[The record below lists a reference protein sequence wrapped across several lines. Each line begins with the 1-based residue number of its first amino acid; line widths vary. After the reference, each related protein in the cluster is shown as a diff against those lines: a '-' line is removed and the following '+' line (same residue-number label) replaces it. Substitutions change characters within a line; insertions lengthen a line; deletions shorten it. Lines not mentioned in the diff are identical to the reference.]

1 MSDLPEW
8 MDPKFIYDEGGY
20 DLGQIRWML
29 SLTPAERLDELED
42 MVRFLDEVE
51 EHNGRKQVPGGSS
64 DSR

>member
-29 SLTPAERLDELED
+29 SLTPAERLENLQDIIDFFEE
-42 MVRFLDEVE
+42 VRT
-51 EHNGRKQVPGGSS
+51 HNATLGDCRRTSEAG
-64 DSR
+64 